1 MKILNLYAGL
11 GGNRLKWPDTHEI
24 TAVESDPTIL
34 QAYKA
39 QFPNDTC
46 VQGDAHEFLRL
57 HHGEYG
63 FIWSSPPCQSHTRMM
78 KATRHKQSRYPDL
91 RLYEEILFLRNFH
104 PGGKWVVENVTPY
117 YEPLTRPTQTLGR
130 HLFWANFHIS
140 QINAKSFP
148 GMITAG
154 TLKEA
159 ENLKEWLG
167 IRYGGSIYY
176 KGNHCPGQV
185 LRNCV
190 HPDLGLHVLNEA
202 LNPSQPSLF
211 RGL

>member
-1 MKILNLYAGL
+1 MISLTLSAQTTNGWIPLFNGKTLAGWHPSAKT
-11 GGNRLKWPDTHEI
+11 GH
-24 TAVESDPTIL
+24 S
-34 QAYKA
+34 KA
-39 QFPNDTC
+39 SNN
-46 VQGDAHEFLRL
+46 
-57 HHGEYG
+57 
-63 FIWSSPPCQSHTRMM
+63 QS
-78 KATRHKQSRYPDL
+78 
-91 RLYEEILFLRNFH
+91 
-104 PGGKWVVENVTPY
+104 GGKWVVENVTPY

-140 QINAKSFP
+140 RINAKSFP

-211 RGL
+211 RGS